1 MVADKFQI
9 KDNSKL
15 SLTLMIWKIGRA
27 VKTENELMS
36 LLEHN
41 RKIGIFLP
49 TRLRFLGG
57 LFFLVEVF
65 YFRLV
70 MRECH

>member
-57 LFFLVEVF
+57 LFALNKCSPEQKKV
-65 YFRLV
+65 
-70 MRECH
+70 